1 MHSDTTGPERLIVD
15 IDFRSHFEIA
25 RAVDSYGTLLNS
37 LPVVY
42 VGTLPRQ
49 KQFLHVMVDAAKW
62 SLKQNS
68 MPLPPWRSL
77 PYLQAKWQS
86 KYERKDSITEGAF
99 RSTSTDHTLCIG
111 HLKRLKT
118 SLQLEL
124 ETAELLMMPIKA
136 DKKRTPKP
144 SERRRRRSLLSC
156 WFTFLGH
163 IRILRIRSNSL
174 LLANFVFSENGEMR
188 GIFSPFNT

>member
-1 MHSDTTGPERLIVD
+1 MWFPQSGDYEYIDVVMHGDTTVPERLIVD

-25 RAVDSYGTLLNS
+25 RAVDSYGTLLNL

-42 VGTLPRQ
+42 VGTLPRL

-86 KYERKDSITEGAF
+86 KYERKDSITEGGF
-99 RSTSTDHTLCIG
+99 HSTSCDHTLCIG

-118 SLQLEL
+118 SLQFEL
-124 ETAELLMMPIKA
+124 ETAGLLMMPIKV
-136 DKKRTPKP
+136 DKKRMPKL

-156 WFTFLGH
+156 
-163 IRILRIRSNSL
+163 
-174 LLANFVFSENGEMR
+174 
-188 GIFSPFNT
+188 

>member
-1 MHSDTTGPERLIVD
+1 VHGDTTDTQRLIVD

-42 VGTLPRQ
+42 VGTLPCL
-49 KQFLHVMVDAAKW
+49 KQYLHVMVDAAKW
-62 SLKQNS
+62 SLEQNS

-86 KYERKDSITEGAF
+86 KYERKNLITEQGFHGTA
-99 RSTSTDHTLCIG
+99 SDHTVCIG

-118 SLQLEL
+118 SLQSEL
-124 ETAELLMMPIKA
+124 ETERLLMMPMKA
-136 DKKRTPKP
+136 DKKKMPKF
-144 SERRRRRSLLSC
+144 ERPWRRSLLSC
-156 WFTFLGH
+156 
-163 IRILRIRSNSL
+163 
-174 LLANFVFSENGEMR
+174 
-188 GIFSPFNT
+188 

>member
-1 MHSDTTGPERLIVD
+1 LWFPQSGDYEYIDVIMHSDTTGPERLIVD

-42 VGTLPRQ
+42 VGTLSRL

-99 RSTSTDHTLCIG
+99 HSTSTDHTLCIG

-136 DKKRTPKP
+136 DKKRMPKP

-156 WFTFLGH
+156 
-163 IRILRIRSNSL
+163 
-174 LLANFVFSENGEMR
+174 
-188 GIFSPFNT
+188 